1 MSQENNMKHYIYL
14 LSALLL
20 LLTGCAANQLHGY
33 QPVYKKY
40 EVPETLIAQI
50 KQEFKS
56 NGLQAADVMRDNTGR
71 VKLVGEYLDEDE
83 VDKAF
88 LISQSIVG
96 IKSTSPIYPDKILQ
110 RRWEIGISEGLLKM
124 NPKLADYPQKRA
136 LIIGINR
143 FRDRHISSIGGED
156 DARRVKEEA
165 SKNGYLVTALF
176 GEQATKRN
184 IKNALDNLISEVRPN
199 DTVMIYIS
207 SHGYGAI
214 SNGGDSRKMS
224 IVAYDSDASGNN
236 PVKFYQTTVPDT
248 DIVALT
254 HRPTANA
261 AKTYAIIDTC
271 YSGDMLSGFPESESS
286 RFIIRTN
293 NGYAERISPA
303 PNRFVAKYE
312 SKGIVFNADE
322 APNSSYANSKPEVY
336 EANNTVFITATS
348 GGQKSWGPK
357 TGVNFVTPNGATR
370 KGSFFT
376 QAFFDYLT
384 TSKGNVVN
392 AFNQAKDWTV
402 NKVTNIPKEIA
413 VSERIQ
419 YPIKQ
424 TPVMAPYNIN
434 DRSTL

>member
-1 MSQENNMKHYIYL
+1 MKHYIYL
-14 LSALLL
+14 LLAIFL

-40 EVPETLIAQI
+40 ELPESLIGQI

-56 NGLQAADVMRDNTGR
+56 NGLSGADVIRDNTGR
-71 VKLVGEYLDEDE
+71 VKLVGVYQDEDE

-96 IKSTSPIYPDKILQ
+96 VKSTSPIYPDKILE
-110 RRWEIGISEGLLKM
+110 RRWEIGISNGLLKM

-136 LIIGINR
+136 LIIGINN
-143 FRDRHISSIGGED
+143 FRDKHISSIGGED

-165 SKNGYLVTALF
+165 SKNGYLVTALL

-184 IKNALDNLISEVRPN
+184 IQTALDKLISDVRPN
-199 DTVMIYIS
+199 DTVLIYVS
-207 SHGYGAI
+207 SHGHGAI
-214 SNGGDSRKMS
+214 SNGGDARKMS
-224 IVAYDSDASGNN
+224 IVAYDSEVSKN

-254 HRPTANA
+254 HRPTANG

-271 YSGDMLSGFPESESS
+271 YSGDMLSGFADTESS
-286 RFIIRTN
+286 RFIIRAN
-293 NGYAERISPA
+293 SGYPERVSPTA
-303 PNRFVAKYE
+303 NRYVAQYE
-312 SKGIVFNADE
+312 SKGIVFNSDDV
-322 APNSSYANSKPEVY
+322 PNTSTASANTKSRVF
-336 EANNTVFITATS
+336 EANDTVFITATS
-348 GGQKSWGPK
+348 GGQKSWGPP
-357 TGVNFVTPNGATR
+357 TGVTFLTPNGNAR

-376 QAFFDYLT
+376 QAFFDYLA

-392 AFNQAKDWTV
+392 AFNNARDWTA
-402 NKVTNIPKEIA
+402 NKVTTIPKETAI
-413 VSERIQ
+413 SERIQ

-424 TPVMAPYNIN
+424 TPVMAPYNAN